1 MHVEFLVEEL
11 SMNEVLQNLLPKIL
25 GETITFDIHPYQGK
39 FDLTSKLPLLSIQ
52 IPPPYFKYLQLEDM

>member
-1 MHVEFLVEEL
+1 
-11 SMNEVLQNLLPKIL
+11 MNEALQNLLPKIL

-52 IPPPYFKYLQLEDM
+52 IPPPNFKYLKLENM